1 MKKFLL
7 LFVCLSLSLFA
18 VARATKPAHTLA
30 PYEEVASDDNDSAD
44 NTSDDEGEDVND
56 DDGTGVVGDEGTA
69 AADDEGD
76 DDGGDDSSG
85 DEGE

>member
-30 PYEEVASDDNDSAD
+30 AYEEVVSDDNDSAD

-69 AADDEGD
+69 ADDEGD

>member
-30 PYEEVASDDNDSAD
+30 PYEELASDDNDSAD
-44 NTSDDEGEDVND
+44 DTSDDEGEDVND

-69 AADDEGD
+69 ADDGGD

>member
-18 VARATKPAHTLA
+18 VARAAKPAHTLA

-44 NTSDDEGEDVND
+44 NASEDEGEDVND
-56 DDGTGVVGDEGTA
+56 DDGTGVVDDEGT

>member
-1 MKKFLL
+1 MKNFLL

-30 PYEEVASDDNDSAD
+30 PYEQVASDDNDSAD

-56 DDGTGVVGDEGTA
+56 DDGTGVVGDEGTS
-69 AADDEGD
+69 ADDEGD
-76 DDGGDDSSG
+76 DDGGDDGSG

>member
-1 MKKFLL
+1 MKNFLL

-30 PYEEVASDDNDSAD
+30 PYEEVAADDNDSAD
-44 NTSDDEGEDVND
+44 NTSDDEGEDVNN

-69 AADDEGD
+69 AADEGD